1 MQFETYVTKYLASFP
16 ELSEKDFPRFVEFD
30 LNSDGKVSFSEWQ
43 EYLAQQKAV
52 EAQKKEDDD
61 NSKEYA
67 DVLSTL
73 YDKASEANSFASIDS
88 AVRGEK
94 KKNRLGAM
102 I

>member
-1 MQFETYVTKYLASFP
+1 VTKYLASFP

-43 EYLAQQKAV
+43 EYLAQQKAI
-52 EAQKKEDDD
+52 EAQKKE
-61 NSKEYA
+61 SGESSEA
-67 DVLSTL
+67 FSDVLSTL
-73 YDKASEANSFASIDS
+73 YDKASASNSFASMDS
-88 AVRGEK
+88 AVKGEK